1 MKKDV
6 APGKDEVTVD
16 TMLVEVLFNVWCA
29 LFEVCWEYGMVP
41 SVWRESL
48 VVSVPKKQSRG
59 TYVTDKF

>member
-16 TMLVEVLFNVWCA
+16 MMLTCVVRCLVCFV
-29 LFEVCWEYGMVP
+29 EVCWEYGMVP

-59 TYVTDKF
+59 TCVTDKF